1 MRSPI
6 GPILILLG
14 LGTTVVLVLLLF
26 QTMGLR
32 SELERARADV
42 ASLKAQVEAQ
52 EDPMTTADLTRELAE
67 FESGIRDWLIATGAD
82 GGFNGDPSQ
91 PAGGD
96 GASSTDEVLERLDLV
111 LERITALDER
121 VDEICGGVPV
131 C

>member
-26 QTMGLR
+26 QSMGLR
-32 SELERARADV
+32 DDLERARADV
-42 ASLKAQVEAQ
+42 AALQAQVEAQ
-52 EDPMTTADLTRELAE
+52 GEPMTTADLTRELDTLEADLRE
-67 FESGIRDWLIATGAD
+67 AIEAGGSFE
-82 GGFNGDPSQ
+82 GDPNQ
-91 PAGGD
+91 PAGGGDD
-96 GASSTDEVLERLDLV
+96 GSTDEVLERLDLV

-121 VDEICGGVPV
+121 VDDICEGVPV